1 MKELKK
7 NLLLI
12 MATPFGGSEFLSEKL
27 STVFTY
33 DQLYALLP
41 FEASSI
47 RGAVQG
53 LKQEQ
58 LLTLFEKDGK
68 QRAELTSQG
77 VELARAYFP
86 SLFGKAVKK
95 DDVWSIAVLL
105 EAPKRDPHFH
115 ATRDLLL
122 SVGFMSLIRGVYVLY
137 GTISTETR
145 VRLKQ
150 MSAAPHVLVVESKH
164 FSVGDEGMLLAI
176 AGEREVVEQH
186 SHVFSKQTEK
196 VLAQVEEKKRSD
208 DKKITAFVNWINKA
222 SVFFAQNAVLLDL
235 YFPKQIRLHEQ
246 RKLYYRIYADI
257 SSLLLTQPSSQK

>member
-1 MKELKK
+1 
-7 NLLLI
+7 

-33 DQLYALLP
+33 EQLYALLP

-53 LKQEQ
+53 LKSEQ
-58 LLTLFEKDGK
+58 LLTLFERDGK

-77 VELARAYFP
+77 VELARVYFP

-105 EAPKRDPHFH
+105 GAPKRDPHFH
-115 ATRDLLL
+115 GTRELLL
-122 SVGFMSLIRGVYVLY
+122 SVGFMPLSRGVYVLY
-137 GTISTETR
+137 GTLSTETK

-150 MSAAPHVLVVESKH
+150 MSTALHVIVFESKH
-164 FSVGDEGMLLAI
+164 LSLGDEGMLLAI
-176 AGEREVVEQH
+176 AGEREAMERH
-186 SHVFSKQTEK
+186 THVFSKHTEK
-196 VLAQVEEKKRSD
+196 VLAHVEEKKRTHE
-208 DKKITAFVNWINKA
+208 KKITAFVNWIGKA

-235 YFPKQIRLHEQ
+235 HFPKQIRLQEQ
-246 RKLYYRIYADI
+246 RKLYYRIYADAL
-257 SSLLLTQPSSQK
+257 SVLLTQTSSQK